1 MNASLSAGNQRAGL
15 PAISMP
21 EQETILCS
29 ICARLDAT
37 IAAETE
43 LSRTQAQRM
52 IREGAILLNGK
63 IAKPKTPVLPGDCVD
78 IEYPDPVQ
86 TNVLPEDIP
95 LDILY
100 EDNDLLVVN
109 KPQGMVVH
117 PAPGHESGTLVNA
130 LLYHIRDLSG
140 IGGELRP
147 GIVHRIDRMTS
158 GLLVVAKNDAAH
170 RALSLQF
177 ADHSAHRSYAA
188 LVDGNMKEDE
198 GTIDAPIAR
207 HPADRKRMAI
217 RPGGRNAVTH
227 WRVASR
233 YAQYTLLQIELET
246 GRTHQIRVHLAGI
259 QHPVAGDDVYGH
271 EKRQLGLNGQ
281 ALHGYRL
288 TFRHPRNGEQML
300 FYAPLPDYF
309 QQALKKAGE
318 KEDASLVLDRLR
330 ALEPLANPIPDESK

>member
-1 MNASLSAGNQRAGL
+1 
-15 PAISMP
+15 MP
-21 EQETILCS
+21 EKETILCS
-29 ICARLDAT
+29 ISLRLDSL

-52 IREGAILLNGK
+52 IREGLILHNGK
-63 IAKPKTPVLPGDCVD
+63 PAKPNTLVSVGDRVD
-78 IEYPDPVQ
+78 IDYPEPAQ
-86 TNVLPEDIP
+86 TNVMPEDIP
-95 LDILY
+95 LSILY
-100 EDNDLLVVN
+100 EDDDLLVVD

-188 LVDGNMKEDE
+188 LVDGNIREEE

-207 HPADRKRMAI
+207 HPSDRKRMAI
-217 RPGGRNAVTH
+217 RADGRNAVTR

-233 YAQYTLLQIELET
+233 YGQYTLLQIELET
-246 GRTHQIRVHLAGI
+246 GRTHQIRVHLSSRH
-259 QHPVAGDDVYGH
+259 HPVAGDDVYGRDS
-271 EKRQLGLNGQ
+271 RQLGLTGQ

-288 TFRHPRNGEQML
+288 TFRHPKTGEQMI
-300 FYAPLPDYF
+300 FYTPLPDYLM
-309 QQALKKAGE
+309 QALKRAGE
-318 KEDASLVLDRLR
+318 TENAETVLSRLR
-330 ALEPLANPIPDESK
+330 MLETDA

>member
-1 MNASLSAGNQRAGL
+1 
-15 PAISMP
+15 MP
-21 EQETILCS
+21 ERDVIICS
-29 ICARLDAT
+29 VSARLDAL

-52 IREGAILLNGK
+52 IREGVILLNGK
-63 IAKPKTPVLPGDCVD
+63 TVKPNTITAIGDTVD
-78 IEYPDPVQ
+78 IEYPEP
-86 TNVLPEDIP
+86 TKTTVLPEDIP

-100 EDNDLLVVN
+100 EDEDLLVVN

-130 LLYHIRDLSG
+130 LLFHIRDLSG

-177 ADHSAHRSYAA
+177 ADHSARRSYTA
-188 LVDGNMKEDE
+188 LVDGNLKEDE

-207 HPADRKRMAI
+207 HPADRKKMAI
-217 RPGGRNAVTH
+217 RMDGRSAVTH
-227 WRVASR
+227 WRVAAR
-233 YAQYTLLQIELET
+233 YGQFTLLQIELET
-246 GRTHQIRVHLAGI
+246 GRTHQIRVHLASRM
-259 QHPVAGDDVYGH
+259 HPVTGDDVYGR
-271 EKRQLGLNGQ
+271 EKKPFMLIGQ

-288 TFRHPRNGEQML
+288 TFRHPRTGETMI

-309 QQALKKAGE
+309 LQALKKAGE
-318 KEDASLVLDRLR
+318 TENADAILSRLR
-330 ALEPLANPIPDESK
+330 SLEHDAGRTI